1 MNYPG
6 KVSLKGQITI
16 PKKIRNKLGVA
27 PGDFVLFTEEKG
39 AVVLKKARISP
50 EEEFNK
56 LVTTL
61 DKKIEKLG
69 ITDQDIEDA
78 ISFFSSIRGQE
89 LTVDQI
95 ERILCFWEKC
105 VVWAQTLPNPPKS
118 LLSALSRLIRYVT
131 TFGDREIRL
140 LMAVAPHVKV
150 GYNADNFIEEL
161 DRLIE
166 EDPAKV
172 SSVLGKVLEAY
183 EPDYDYEDRLKK
195 LLIKLAE
202 SGRREDVLLYADRI
216 RKLPGIDQLFKQL
229 AGGII

>member
-1 MNYPG
+1 LATAYLANIDYISRNWLRSNIG
-6 KVSLKGQITI
+6 KIFPQDFPANFICAIQGLTYASANRLIYELLLEHGVLDRALRLSL
-16 PKKIRNKLGVA
+16 
-27 PGDFVLFTEEKG
+27 
-39 AVVLKKARISP
+39 
-50 EEEFNK
+50 
-56 LVTTL
+56 
-61 DKKIEKLG
+61 
-69 ITDQDIEDA
+69 

-105 VVWAQTLPNPPKS
+105 VLWAQTLPEPPKS

-150 GYNADNFIEEL
+150 GYNADNFIEKL

-166 EDPAKV
+166 QDPAKV
-172 SSVLGKVLEAY
+172 SSVLGKVLETY

-202 SGRREDVLLYADRI
+202 RGRREDVLLYADRI

-229 AGGII
+229 ADGII

>member
-1 MNYPG
+1 MDRALRL
-6 KVSLKGQITI
+6 SLKGRQSRERII
-16 PKKIRNKLGVA
+16 ERIALA
-27 PGDFVLFTEEKG
+27 YLWGDELLDSPRFSYLFESCRFED
-39 AVVLKKARISP
+39 L
-50 EEEFNK
+50 
-56 LVTTL
+56 
-61 DKKIEKLG
+61 
-69 ITDQDIEDA
+69 EDA

-95 ERILCFWEKC
+95 ERILYFWEKC